1 MADNLVMDR
10 VRTLYV
16 AEDPGNTVRMGL
28 AAERCELRVRG
39 RTSLHPIRAAA
50 DRVDGWIE
58 LEDGVPT
65 AGRMHVDTA
74 RLRTGNA
81 LFDREIDR
89 RLESDAH
96 PAITG
101 ELYEAEPTGPGRWRL
116 AGRLTVHGVTREVDG
131 EIELKVGDDEVRIT
145 GEQRFRLADFAIEP
159 PELLTFRVDPHVVVS
174 LDLVA
179 LA

>member
-1 MADNLVMDR
+1 L
-10 VRTLYV
+10 
-16 AEDPGNTVRMGL
+16 TVLRQRFRL

-50 DRVDGWIE
+50 DRVDGWID
-58 LEDGVPT
+58 LAGGVPE
-65 AGRMHVDTA
+65 AGTMRVDTA
-74 RLRTGNA
+74 RLRTGNP

-101 ELYEAEPTGPGRWRL
+101 ELDRAQPGAGPGQYRL
-116 AGRLTVHGVTREVDG
+116 AGRLTIHGVTREVDG
-131 EIELKVGDDEVRIT
+131 EVEVVVGPDELRIT
-145 GEQRFRLADFAIEP
+145 GEQRFRLADFEIEP
-159 PELLTFRVDPHVVVS
+159 PEVLTFRVDPTVLVR

-179 LA
+179 VA